1 MKIQLNKSFF
11 ITVALLI
18 ATATL
23 AHYSALWRMKETTGS
38 DDVAAEK
45 KPLYWVAPMDP
56 NYKRDNPGKSPM
68 GMDLIPVYKDAGGD
82 QEIGTVTISPDVVN
96 NLGVRTAPP
105 LGGSWTSLSI
115 PWAMCNMMK
124 TVLFTF
130 IHG

>member
-23 AHYSALWRMKETTGS
+23 AHYSALWRMKGTTGG

-56 NYKRDNPGKSPM
+56 NYKRDKPGKSPM
-68 GMDLIPVYKDAGGD
+68 GMDLIPVYEDAGGD
-82 QEIGTVTISPDVVN
+82 QEIGQQSW
-96 NLGVRTAPP
+96 RTYSVCYSGAAGR
-105 LGGSWTSLSI
+105 LCQYRGLCAI
-115 PWAMCNMMK
+115 
-124 TVLFTF
+124 
-130 IHG
+130 